1 MTPSAKPYHH
11 GRLREAVLEAAV
23 AEIDAVGPARLSMRE
38 IARRAGVSHAAPA
51 HHFGD
56 KAGIFTAIAT
66 EGYRLL
72 RETTSRAATGDDGLL
87 QGGLAYVGF
96 ALTHR
101 AYFDVMFRPELYRAD
116 DPDLIAARD
125 AALDV
130 MYQAVERGLAAGEPG
145 DVRGTTMAA
154 WSVAHGFAV
163 LWLNGNLP
171 PELVEDPDAVPAL
184 VAGGIVAL
192 GDITRRQATSL
203 QATLGTDP
211 ATGTRQDL
219 PKPVA

>member
-1 MTPSAKPYHH
+1 MARAPVKPYHH

-23 AEIDAVGPARLSMRE
+23 AEIEALGPARLSMRE

-56 KAGIFTAIAT
+56 KAGIFTAIAA

-72 RETTSRAATGDDGLL
+72 TESTIQAATGDAALL
-87 QGGLAYVGF
+87 QGGLAYIRF

-101 AYFDVMFRPELYRAD
+101 GHFEVMFRPELYRAD

-125 AALDV
+125 AYFDG
-130 MYQAVERGLAAGEPG
+130 MYGAVEAGLADAGRY
-145 DVRGTTMAA
+145 DVLGTAIAA
-154 WSVAHGFAV
+154 WSAAHGFAV

-171 PELVEDPDAVPAL
+171 AELTEDPDAVASL
-184 VAGGIVAL
+184 VASGMVAL

-203 QATLGTDP
+203 PPASRLDP
-211 ATGTRQDL
+211 TARVRRL
-219 PKPVA
+219 NW